1 MDKVNPENGIA
12 WTQQPSKSAAIKK
25 TWNSFVE
32 SSTLH
37 GMRYVF
43 TSPTTFRRILWAFF
57 LLSGMG
63 YFSFHSSKLLEKYFS
78 YPIATKV
85 TLVHEKEPDF
95 PSVTICNF
103 NMFRKSLVNAY
114 NYEQVLRYTTRDQ
127 FGKFAGIEI
136 NDSNIDWSVYEGV
149 NMSLV
154 YHLGGH
160 QMQDML
166 KGCSWSGEKCSYKN
180 FTPVLTSMGLCHTFN
195 SGKSGQDILRVK
207 DAGAKFGLSLMLS
220 IEQSEYFGL
229 MTLLAGIK
237 VLIHHHETPPMV
249 AQLGFSVAPGTST
262 FAAVRKEEVHNLKSP
277 YESNCT
283 DSDVNNLRDYTKYTT
298 SACMLKCHTRHVVK
312 QCGCRDIKM
321 TAIDDAKVCDVH
333 KTSTCVFRKWKTFI
347 GPLTKGFSGVNA
359 SDIPHL
365 IENYSDDY
373 SKAYRENLLELN
385 IYFQELNVYFIEQ
398 QPAYDFESLL
408 GEIGGQLGLC
418 IGASLLTV
426 LEFCDV
432 TFSIAKIRLGGEG

>member
-37 GMRYVF
+37 GMHYVF

-136 NDSNIDWSVYEGV
+136 NDSNIDWSIYEGV

-195 SGKSGQDILRVK
+195 SGKCSKKMCHFLSSGNC
-207 DAGAKFGLSLMLS
+207 
-220 IEQSEYFGL
+220 
-229 MTLLAGIK
+229 
-237 VLIHHHETPPMV
+237 
-249 AQLGFSVAPGTST
+249 FS
-262 FAAVRKEEVHNLKSP
+262 
-277 YESNCT
+277 
-283 DSDVNNLRDYTKYTT
+283 
-298 SACMLKCHTRHVVK
+298 
-312 QCGCRDIKM
+312 
-321 TAIDDAKVCDVH
+321 
-333 KTSTCVFRKWKTFI
+333 
-347 GPLTKGFSGVNA
+347 
-359 SDIPHL
+359 
-365 IENYSDDY
+365 
-373 SKAYRENLLELN
+373 LLECCLTLV
-385 IYFQELNVYFIEQ
+385 YFQCPVTNYRRLFLSMKYSFILVC
-398 QPAYDFESLL
+398 FIFRIFTRSKFTHSLKKL
-408 GEIGGQLGLC
+408 I
-418 IGASLLTV
+418 INNIISSTK
-426 LEFCDV
+426 
-432 TFSIAKIRLGGEG
+432 AKHRQW